1 MERNINIGICG
12 AVSSGKSTLINALFR
27 DIVSQTGIGRTTTNV
42 KYMKY
47 DKGDIQYPEST
58 KVTIIDT
65 PGSSDVELGEVRNE
79 SFLALRSC
87 HIILHVIDLPDYA
100 KPTSD
105 LTSKVTDVINK
116 VVSSSPIGKNII
128 RVINK
133 GDYKSEEYEQIFAQ
147 LQREF
152 KNVVKVNVSAA
163 CIKNFNGDVD
173 THRKELKNI
182 INSFAQPK
190 ISSANMLT
198 PIVIRQITQE
208 YSVLNH
214 DLTGFDNLIGLINSF
229 ITGRCHSMLID
240 NLKNEYSRSG
250 FHTFTEKM
258 DQYLEI
264 KQICK
269 DLGKPYKDS
278 HGEHLN
284 NSTENCCA
292 LS

>member
-12 AVSSGKSTLINALFR
+12 AVSSGKSTLINTLFR
-27 DIVSQTGIGRTTTNV
+27 DIVSETGIGRTTTNV
-42 KYMKY
+42 KYIEYNKR
-47 DKGDIQYPEST
+47 DIQFPEST

-65 PGSSDVELGEVRNE
+65 PGSSDVELGEIRNE

-105 LTSKVTDVINK
+105 LTSKVNNVINK

-133 GDYKSEEYEQIFAQ
+133 GDYKSEEYEQIFTQ
-147 LQREF
+147 LQHEF

-163 CIKNFNGDVD
+163 CIKNFEGDVE

-198 PIVIRQITQE
+198 KIVIRQITQE
-208 YSVLNH
+208 YSVLGN
-214 DLTGFDNLIGLINSF
+214 DLTGFDNLIGLINRF
-229 ITGRCHSMLID
+229 IEGRCHTMLID
-240 NLKNEYSRSG
+240 NLKNEYSKPG
-250 FHTFTEKM
+250 FHTFTEKI

-269 DLGKPYKDS
+269 DLDKPYKS
-278 HGEHLN
+278 SYGEHLDRGVDG
-284 NSTENCCA
+284 CCM
-292 LS
+292 LI